1 MQRQNCWNGVDHL
14 QMYYSD
20 FGLRENAF
28 SLTPDPKY
36 LFMSPRHV
44 EALAHLNYGI
54 DAGAGFVMITGE
66 PGTGKTTLCRHLLA
80 HLPEDVDAAVILN
93 PALTPIELV
102 AAICDEL
109 QIAYQAD
116 PVTLKAWTDLL
127 NRHLINSHVAG
138 RRTVLIVD
146 EAQNLSAE
154 VLEQIRLLTNLETD
168 THKLLQIILLG
179 QPELRQVMA
188 GHRLRQLSQRITA
201 RYHLG
206 ALSLEDT
213 RRCIGF
219 RLKIAGGRLSVF
231 SAAALRAI
239 YRLSGGVPRRINALC
254 DRAMLGAYALHRRRI
269 SRALIYQAYA
279 EVSGHRARMRRRWWA
294 PVAMVA
300 CVCGLWLFW
309 DSFGG
314 GQLAVLQTHLSRLS
328 QPNDAPVHR
337 TRPIPIVGKPEPAFP
352 ESATSAQPQTLPAET
367 GDFHRQLGDAT
378 FYTGTDDAF
387 RALFKLW
394 GLNYDALP
402 GNSGCERAA
411 QAGLACYHGR
421 GNWTSLTRHHR
432 PAVLEVIDN
441 EGQLH
446 DVVVTAITDRSVVV
460 HAGERRLQ
468 FSRADVENC
477 WLGEFILLWRP
488 PELQSA
494 LLKKGDRGPDVIW
507 LRQSL
512 EWSGREY
519 GGASPPAD
527 PSRFDDELELRV
539 KQFQTSRGIQADG
552 VVGATTV
559 MHLRTAQ
566 PPADVPQ
573 LVPSARTE

>member
-1 MQRQNCWNGVDHL
+1 MRLPNCWNGADHL
-14 QMYYSD
+14 QMYYSE

-93 PALTPIELV
+93 PVLTPIELV

-109 QIAYQAD
+109 QIDRQVD
-116 PVTLKAWTDLL
+116 PDSLKTWTDLL
-127 NRHLINSHVAG
+127 NRYLIDSHVAG

-206 ALSLEDT
+206 TLSFEDT

-219 RLKIAGGRLSVF
+219 RLKIAGGSLAVF

-239 YRLSGGVPRRINALC
+239 YKLSGGVPRRINALC

-269 SRALIYQAYA
+269 SRALVYQAYA
-279 EVSGHRARMRRRWWA
+279 EVSGHRTRMRWRLPA
-294 PVAMVA
+294 ATVA
-300 CVCGLWLFW
+300 CVCGLGLLWN
-309 DSFGG
+309 SYGG
-314 GQLAVLQTHLSRLS
+314 GQLAFLQTRLR
-328 QPNDAPVHR
+328 QLTQRNHAPVHR
-337 TRPIPIVGKPEPAFP
+337 TSPIPIVAKPESTAMTPTPA
-352 ESATSAQPQTLPAET
+352 LPVET
-367 GDFHRQLGDAT
+367 GDFHRQLGDST

-387 RALFKLW
+387 RTLFKLW
-394 GLNYDALP
+394 GLNFDALP
-402 GNSGCERAA
+402 GANGCERAA
-411 QAGLACYHGR
+411 QAGLLCYHGR

-446 DVVVTAITDRSVVV
+446 DVVVTDIGDRSVVV
-460 HAGERRLQ
+460 HAGQRRLQ

-488 PELQSA
+488 PQLQSTM
-494 LLKKGDRGPDVIW
+494 LRKGDRGPDVIW
-507 LRQSL
+507 LRQVLDPSDL
-512 EWSGREY
+512 EG
-519 GGASPPAD
+519 GGASSPAD
-527 PSRFDDELELRV
+527 PLRFDDELERRV
-539 KQFQTSRGIQADG
+539 KQFQTSRGIEADG

-559 MHLRTAQ
+559 MHLCTAR
-566 PPADVPQ
+566 PPTDLAQ
-573 LVPSARTE
+573 LR